1 MCGIVGYA
9 GKEQADDFLLAGLK
23 RLEYRGY
30 DSAGI
35 ATMGDDCVN
44 VIKCKGSLEELES
57 CLKEE
62 NTDGQI
68 GIGHTRWATH
78 GVPADSN
85 AHPHQGCENRFALVH
100 NGIIENYQELKNDL
114 IERGHRFDSDTD
126 TEVLAHLL
134 EEEYDHDI
142 IAALRSIRE
151 KIEGSYAMAL
161 MDREDD
167 GGIYALRQDS
177 PLVIG
182 EGDEANFLASDIPA
196 LLEYTKDFYVLED
209 GDMAVIDQKD
219 INIYPGDGKSAEER
233 FFHADWDA
241 EMVEKQGYEHFML
254 KEIHE
259 QPTVARRFLSDRL
272 KQEEVKLPELEDI
285 WQKDFEKVMITACGT
300 AYYSGQVGRHIIEE
314 LAQLPADVEIASEL
328 RYKQN
333 FIDENTLVIVVS
345 QSGETADTL
354 AALETAKQEGAKIL
368 ALTNT
373 VSSSIARESDAVVDI
388 KAGPEIAVASTKAY
402 LAMLLGF
409 YLLGLKLADL
419 RGTLSR
425 EELSNYRRE
434 ILKLPDKIESTLNRT
449 EPQCKKLAKTIVD
462 YNSIFFIGRNL
473 DYSLALEGALKLKE
487 ISYIHAESYPA
498 GELKHGTLALVEEG
512 VPVFAI
518 MTRKE
523 LARKTISNVEEV
535 KARGGRII
543 AVASSQVMENRQSDE
558 FYELIELPVSN
569 ELWAGVMTA
578 IPLQLS
584 AYYAAKELDCSIDKP
599 RNLAKSVTVE

>member
-9 GKEQADDFLLAGLK
+9 GKEQADEFLLAGLK

-35 ATMGDDCVN
+35 ATLGDECVN
-44 VIKCKGSLEELES
+44 VIKCKGSLDELED
-57 CLKEE
+57 CMETD
-62 NTDGQI
+62 NTAGEI

-78 GVPADSN
+78 GVPADCN
-85 AHPHQGCENRFALVH
+85 AHPHQGCEDRFALVH
-100 NGIIENYQELKNDL
+100 NGIIENYQKLKQDL
-114 IERGHRFDSDTD
+114 LERGHKFDSETD

-134 EEEYDHDI
+134 EEEHESDVLQ
-142 IAALRSIRE
+142 AMRSMRE
-151 KIEGSYAMAL
+151 KIEGSYALAVV
-161 MDREDD
+161 DREDS
-167 GGIYALRQDS
+167 GGIYVLRQAS

-182 EGDEANFLASDIPA
+182 EGEDANFLASDIPA

-209 GDMAVIDQKD
+209 GDMAVIDED
-219 INIYPGDGKSAEER
+219 EIDIYPGNGQAVEER
-233 FFHADWDA
+233 YFHADWDA

-272 KQEEVKLPELEDI
+272 KQEEVKMPELEEI
-285 WQKDFEKVMITACGT
+285 WQEDFEKVMITACGT

-314 LAQLPADVEIASEL
+314 LARLPVDVEIASEL

-333 FIDENTLVIVVS
+333 FIDEDTLVIVVS

-354 AALETAKQEGAKIL
+354 AALEVAQKKGAKIL

-373 VSSSIARESDAVVDI
+373 ASSSIARQSDAVVDI
-388 KAGPEIAVASTKAY
+388 MAGPEIAVASTKAY

-409 YLLGLKLADL
+409 YLLGLKLAEL
-419 RGTLSR
+419 RGTLSQS
-425 EELSNYRRE
+425 ELSDYRRE
-434 ILKLPDKIESTLNRT
+434 ILKLPDRIESTLHRT
-449 EPQCKKLAKTIVD
+449 EPQCQKLAETIVD
-462 YNSIFFIGRNL
+462 YDSIFFIGRNL

-512 VPVFAI
+512 VPVFAL
-518 MTRKE
+518 MTRGK
-523 LARKTISNVEEV
+523 LARKTLSNVEEV
-535 KARGGRII
+535 KARGGRVI
-543 AVASSQVMENRQSDE
+543 AVASSQLMEERAEDE
-558 FYELIELPVSN
+558 FYELIKLPVSN
-569 ELWAGVMTA
+569 ELWAGVIA
-578 IPLQLS
+578 VIPLQLT

>member
-9 GKEQADDFLLAGLK
+9 GREQADDFLLAGLK

-35 ATMGDDCVN
+35 ATLGEDSVN
-44 VIKCKGSLEELES
+44 IIKCKGSLEELES
-57 CLKEE
+57 CMETSDTGGE
-62 NTDGQI
+62 V

-78 GVPADSN
+78 GVPADCN

-100 NGIIENYQELKNDL
+100 NGIIENYRELKQKL
-114 IERGHRFDSDTD
+114 LAEGHKFDSETD

-134 EEEYDHDI
+134 EEEYESDI
-142 IAALRSIRE
+142 LAALRSLRK
-151 KIEGSYAMAL
+151 KIEGSYALAL
-161 MDREDD
+161 IDREDSA
-167 GGIYALRQDS
+167 GIYALRQDS

-182 EGDEANFLASDIPA
+182 IGDKANFLASDIPA

-209 GDMAVIDQKD
+209 GDMAVIDQEEVE
-219 INIYPGDGKSAEER
+219 IYPGDSKSVEER
-233 FFHADWDA
+233 FFQADWDA

-259 QPTVARRFLSDRL
+259 QPTVARRFLSDRV
-272 KQEEVKLPELEDI
+272 KEEEIKLPELEEI
-285 WQKDFEKVMITACGT
+285 WQEDFQKVMITACGT

-314 LAQLPADVEIASEL
+314 LAQLPVDVEIGSEL

-354 AALETAKQEGAKIL
+354 AALEVAREKGAKIL

-373 VSSSIARESDAVVDI
+373 VSSSIAREADAVVDI

-419 RGTLSR
+419 RETLSR
-425 EELSNYRRE
+425 AELSDYRRE
-434 ILKLPDKIESTLNRT
+434 ILKLPDKIESTLHRT
-449 EPQCKKLAKTIVD
+449 EPQCQELAPTLID
-462 YNSIFFIGRNL
+462 HDSIFFIGRNL

-487 ISYIHAESYPA
+487 ISYIHSESYPA

-512 VPVFAI
+512 VPVFAL
-518 MTRKE
+518 MTRQD
-523 LARKTISNVEEV
+523 LARKTLSNVEEV
-535 KARGGRII
+535 KARGGRVI
-543 AVASSQVMENRQSDE
+543 AVASDQLKEEWQADD
-558 FYELIELPVSN
+558 FYKLIELPVSN
-569 ELWAGVMTA
+569 ELWAGVMSV
-578 IPLQLS
+578 IPLQLT
-584 AYYAAKELDCSIDKP
+584 AYYTAKELGCSIDKP